1 MCEIVR
7 KQVII
12 MHDWD
17 GTDVDTMP
25 SHADLA
31 AKVIRKHFGLN
42 ISEAR
47 SQYLATTGIPFD
59 GQLEKIF
66 PSSSEAE
73 RKACARE
80 YHERKMQEVYAR
92 PKTFPGLREVLE
104 LSRSLGYVSVISSS
118 TEEGL
123 IKAWAKREGLE
134 QYFEV
139 ILGREHGTKTD
150 HIKIVQGVHSGHKVF
165 FLSDSVGDMNL
176 PAVTIGVCVPQEKHA
191 EFNRAGAYWVFSS
204 PPSMEVIEKIQ
215 SNL

>member
-1 MCEIVR
+1 MFDLVKKVIV
-7 KQVII
+7 

-31 AKVIRKHFGLN
+31 AKVIRKHFG
-42 ISEAR
+42 IDFSAAR

-66 PSSSEAE
+66 PLSSEAK
-73 RKACARE
+73 RKECAHE
-80 YHERKMQEVYAR
+80 YHDRKVQEVYAR
-92 PKTFPGLREVLE
+92 PKTFPGLREALE

-150 HIKIVQGVHSGHKVF
+150 HIKIVQESHPHREVV
-165 FLSDSVGDMNL
+165 FLSDSIGDMNL
-176 PAVTIGVCVPQEKHA
+176 PAVTIGVCVPKEKHK
-191 EFNRAGAYWVFSS
+191 EFYRAGAYWVFSS
-204 PPSMEVIEKIQ
+204 PPLMEVIEKIQ